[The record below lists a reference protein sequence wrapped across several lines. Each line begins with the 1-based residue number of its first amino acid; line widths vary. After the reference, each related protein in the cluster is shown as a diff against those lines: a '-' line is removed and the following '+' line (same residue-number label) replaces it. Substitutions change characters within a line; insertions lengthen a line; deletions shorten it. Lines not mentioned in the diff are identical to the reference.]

1 MKDRLSKL
9 LPEPNTPA
17 TWMAVRALKKFHR
30 PPFWLV
36 GTFLAAIVASWVPLV
51 MIADGRVRKSDKPRI
66 HLVQDMDNQ
75 VRYKSQRINPI
86 FADGRGDRPPVA
98 GTVGRGAFVADGSY
112 ALGFVRTGGTD
123 AKPTVEFL
131 SDFPEEIKVDKALL
145 ERGQNRFNIY
155 CYVCHGYDGRGNGR
169 VHQWASQIAADPR
182 WIPPSN
188 LLSETVVGRPDGHIY
203 NTINNGIRNMAGYG
217 AQIPVKDRWAI
228 VAYVRALQLAQ
239 NAPPDTLDAT
249 YRDRLRD
256 VPNGEQ

>member
-36 GTFLAAIVASWVPLV
+36 GVFLAAVVASWIPLV
-51 MIADGRVRKSDKPRI
+51 MIADGRVRKSDQPRV

-75 VRYKSQRINPI
+75 AKYKSQMVNPI
-86 FADGRGDRPPVA
+86 FADGRSDRPIPA
-98 GTVGRGAFVADGSY
+98 GTVSRGAYVADGSY
-112 ALGFVRTGGTD
+112 ALGFIRTGGTD
-123 AKPTVEFL
+123 AEPQVDFLDEF
-131 SDFPEEIKVDKALL
+131 PAEVTVDKAFVA
-145 ERGQNRFNIY
+145 RGQNRYNIY

-169 VHQWASQIAADPR
+169 VHQWASEIAQDPR

-188 LLSETVVGRPDGHIY
+188 LLSETVVNRPDGHLY
-203 NTINNGIRNMAGYG
+203 NTVNNGIRNMAGYG

-228 VAYVRALQLAQ
+228 VAYIRSLQLAQ
-239 NAPPDTLDAT
+239 NAPPDALDPAE
-249 YRDRLRD
+249 RARLRD
-256 VPNGEQ
+256 LPND